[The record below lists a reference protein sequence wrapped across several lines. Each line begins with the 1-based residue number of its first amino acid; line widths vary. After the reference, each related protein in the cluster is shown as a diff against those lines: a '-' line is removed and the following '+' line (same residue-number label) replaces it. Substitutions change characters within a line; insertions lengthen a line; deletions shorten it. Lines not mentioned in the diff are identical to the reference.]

1 MRKYLSLTR
10 VLLKNSIGM
19 LSDGKSKKRMNLI
32 LYVFLFICL
41 LPTAWMLYKLF
52 YTTMQSLQQYDQSGS
67 ILAMGFHMSSLV
79 TFVFSIFLIPSVFYF
94 SKDSEHLLYLPIK
107 PQIILS
113 SKFTVVLLYEYAFT
127 LMILAPL
134 FFAYIQ
140 CVDVSFLYYMFAVI
154 IFLSMP
160 IYALILS
167 SIIAMLVM
175 SFVPFFK
182 NRDRFNMLAGLLS
195 VVLAFGF
202 SFFINT
208 NSMEGNPT
216 ALIQM
221 LTDGNNSLI
230 SLFSVFFP
238 GVPFAAKALIQGD
251 ILNIIIYLAITLIA
265 FLVFMT
271 FGKFLYFKGAIGF
284 NETGSSRKQLSEH
297 EMNKVN
303 RKRKTIVA
311 YTIKELKLLVR
322 TPVYFLN
329 CISMTAIF
337 PILLLIMYFTGD
349 MSTLV
354 GTVPTFS
361 YESIMTL
368 LPYAILVGFALGF
381 FVGNLNLISSTAISR
396 EGTNISFMKVIP
408 LSLGKQIQAKVLSG
422 ILVSFLSQLLLI
434 IVFYILLP
442 IFPVICFIAAMLA
455 SIITIIISN
464 YIGIMIDILHP
475 KLVWE
480 QEAAAVKQNLTGMLS
495 MFGGWALTAI
505 AAGFI
510 YIFPSDYIG
519 IATIIITI
527 VFLTLCV
534 ILYKSI
540 DKFAVR
546 RFKNY

>member
-10 VLLKNSIGM
+10 VLLKNSLGM
-19 LSDGKSKKRMNLI
+19 LSDGKSKKRMNMI

-41 LPTAWMLYKLF
+41 LPTAWMLYELF
-52 YTTMQSLQQYDQSGS
+52 YTSMLSLQQFDQSGS
-67 ILAMGFHMSSLV
+67 VLAMGFHISSLV

-113 SKFTVVLLYEYAFT
+113 SKFTVVLIYEYAFT

-140 CVDVSFLYYMFAVI
+140 SATISLLYYIFAII
-154 IFLSMP
+154 IFLTMP

-182 NRDRFNMLAGLLS
+182 NRDRFNMVAGLLS

-202 SFFINT
+202 SYIINS
-208 NSMEGNPT
+208 NSMGSDQN
-216 ALIQM
+216 ALIT
-221 LTDGNNSLI
+221 LLSDGNNSLI
-230 SLFSVFFP
+230 SMFSIFFP
-238 GVPFAAKALIQGD
+238 GVPFAAKALISGNF
-251 ILNIIIYLAITLIA
+251 INIIIYLGITTIA

-284 NETGSSRKQLSEH
+284 NETGSSRKVLSAN
-297 EMNKVN
+297 EMDKVN
-303 RKRKTIVA
+303 QKRNIVLA

-329 CISMTAIF
+329 CIAMVLVF
-337 PILLLIMYFTGD
+337 PLLMLVFYFTGD
-349 MSTLV
+349 INTIVNALPSFTN
-354 GTVPTFS
+354 
-361 YESIMTL
+361 ESLTTL
-368 LPYAILVGFALGF
+368 LPYTVFVGYALGF
-381 FVGNLNLISSTAISR
+381 FVGNLNLISSTSISR

-408 LSLGKQIQAKVLSG
+408 LSLGKQIQAKLLSG
-422 ILVSFLSQLLLI
+422 MLMSFISLLLLVL
-434 IVFYILLP
+434 VFYLLFP
-442 IFPVICFIAAMLA
+442 IFPIICYIIVLLT

-464 YIGIMIDILHP
+464 YLGIMIDIIHP
-475 KLVWE
+475 KLIWE
-480 QEAAAVKQNLTGMLS
+480 QEAAAVKQNLTSMIS
-495 MFGGWALTAI
+495 MFGGWALTALC
-505 AAGFI
+505 AGAI
-510 YIFPSDYIG
+510 YVLPSTYIG
-519 IATIIITI
+519 VATIVITI
-527 VFLTLCV
+527 VFIVICV
-534 ILYKSI
+534 ILNKNINS
-540 DKFAVR
+540 FALK